1 MRLQPSR
8 VIALALA
15 SGGSAWAQSGLPD
28 IDPAAMDMRDPFKRP
43 FVADAPAAAPMG
55 VLERFTVEQFKMV
68 GAITGTG
75 RVRAILLDPDGR
87 THLVSEKM
95 RIGPRRGV
103 IREIRANVVKV
114 RELVVN
120 ALGRE
125 EAVDTEI
132 RLVSGRQSGDG
143 A

>member
-1 MRLQPSR
+1 MTTS
-8 VIALALA
+8 VSALAQM
-15 SGGSAWAQSGLPD
+15 GVPD
-28 IDPAAMDMRDPFKRP
+28 IDPAALDMRDPFRRP
-43 FVADAPAAAPMG
+43 FVADAPTTAPLG
-55 VLERFTVEQFKMV
+55 VLERFPVEEFKMV

-75 RVRAILLDPDGR
+75 RVRAILLDPDGK

-103 IREIRANVVKV
+103 IREIRANAVRV

-125 EAVDTEI
+125 ETVETEI
-132 RLVSGRQSGDG
+132 RLVSGRKPGDG